1 MQTAIRQTVAAP
13 VAPRK
18 PGLATYVV
26 AILVVACLPALML
39 ASLI

>member
-1 MQTAIRQTVAAP
+1 MQTAIRHTATP
-13 VAPRK
+13 VTPRK
-18 PGLATYVV
+18 PGMATYAV

>member
-1 MQTAIRQTVAAP
+1 MPTAIRTSTAPGAP
-13 VAPRK
+13 VRK
-18 PGLATYVV
+18 PGLATYAV

>member
-1 MQTAIRQTVAAP
+1 MPTAIRTPTAP
-13 VAPRK
+13 GVPARK
-18 PGLATYVV
+18 PGLATYAV

>member
-1 MQTAIRQTVAAP
+1 MTLSTQTSLPATPAR
-13 VAPRK
+13 R
-18 PGLATYVV
+18 PGLVTYGV